1 MKDYL
6 RKRIWLVGVL
16 LWVILSNRIEP
27 FKSHFGLALLG
38 AFVVGVLIVGIEIG
52 LAALM
57 KMRTRP

>member
-1 MKDYL
+1 MKDWL
-6 RKRIWLVGVL
+6 KKRIWLLAVM

-38 AFVVGVLIVGIEIG
+38 GVVIGFLIIAIEVG